1 MVNYLRIAFTV
12 GCLVLII
19 LTCLSAQKTEEK
31 ISTSEVVLIEEDFV
45 KNNCENVGDAL
56 QTITGV
62 YVNSTGAI
70 SLRDVSS
77 SKVVVVLDGQRLNT
91 AQGGGV
97 NVSDMTIDNIEKIEL
112 LRGGRSAQYGADA
125 VGGVIR
131 ITTKSQQTGS
141 KIVSLGVKTTFG
153 SYNKQIYN

>member
-1 MVNYLRIAFTV
+1 MNKYMRI
-12 GCLVLII
+12 II
-19 LTCLSAQKTEEK
+19 VVCCIALFGITILSAQDAEDKK
-31 ISTSEVVLIEEDFV
+31 STSEVVLTAEDFI
-45 KNNCENVGDAL
+45 KNNCESVGDAL

-97 NVSDMTIDNIEKIEL
+97 NVSDMTIDNI
-112 LRGGRSAQYGADA
+112 
-125 VGGVIR
+125 
-131 ITTKSQQTGS
+131 
-141 KIVSLGVKTTFG
+141 
-153 SYNKQIYN
+153 